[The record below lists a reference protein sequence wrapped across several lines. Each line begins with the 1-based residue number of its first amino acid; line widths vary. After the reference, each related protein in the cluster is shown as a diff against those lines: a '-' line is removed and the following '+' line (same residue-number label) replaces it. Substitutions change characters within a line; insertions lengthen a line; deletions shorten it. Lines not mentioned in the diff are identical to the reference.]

1 MPQAK
6 TLTEKDL
13 KKLLNYISTQPHSA
27 RNRAMLLTGIYTGM
41 RCKEIAS
48 LTLDDVWTT
57 DSGIRHEIRLDK
69 EQTKGMQARTVFVPQ
84 KLRKELIAYIA
95 HIDRSDTTKA
105 LFYTQKRNSGFT
117 ANTLAQHFH
126 YLTKRAGLEGASSH
140 SMRRTYIT
148 NLAANGV
155 GVRVIMGLS
164 GHKALSSVQCYIDCN
179 DDQKRRAVELL

>member
-1 MPQAK
+1 MAQAK

-84 KLRKELIAYIA
+84 KLRKELITYIA

-105 LFYTQKRNSGFT
+105 L
-117 ANTLAQHFH
+117 
-126 YLTKRAGLEGASSH
+126 
-140 SMRRTYIT
+140 
-148 NLAANGV
+148 
-155 GVRVIMGLS
+155 
-164 GHKALSSVQCYIDCN
+164 
-179 DDQKRRAVELL
+179 